1 MSLPRLVLATHNRHK
16 TEEFKLLLGDLA
28 EVVSLHDLNFTEL
41 IDETGTTFEDNALL
55 KARLVFEKLN
65 LPVLADDS
73 GLEVDVLGGLP
84 GVRSARF
91 AGEKATDRENV
102 AKLIKALEGETR
114 RTARFVAV
122 LALKTNETEQL
133 FRGNCEGSI
142 SIAPSGGQ
150 GFGYDPIFIPEGF
163 NQTFAEL
170 GSEVKNRLSHRAIAA
185 EKLRRYLYS
194 QVP

>member
-170 GSEVKNRLSHRAIAA
+170 GSEVKNRLSHRAIAV